1 MFYPKSDPLNAAM
14 RWYWSAAEGTGTPG
28 SSDMI
33 LDETRSSDDGTIF
46 NDYVLLEKYKK
57 GRFLQVTTTT
67 GDMTIAEV
75 LMTFAEMRKPPLN
88 ATHGMCDSLSYRY
101 IPSLVSSDTMPPL
114 KDCFEVK
121 NYGVGAP
128 PPGLYQLD
136 TTGNN
141 TNSDA
146 PLVPCEDGW
155 THILVREPLCCPVNE
170 PFQRSYQEFVD
181 GFSVGSEFWIG
192 LKRASE

>member
-1 MFYPKSDPLNAAM
+1 M
-14 RWYWSAAEGTGTPG
+14 RWYWSAAEGTPG

-88 ATHGMCDSLSYRY
+88 ATHGMCDSLSYRN
-101 IPSLVSSDTMPPL
+101 IPSPLSSPQT
-114 KDCFEVK
+114 
-121 NYGVGAP
+121 
-128 PPGLYQLD
+128 
-136 TTGNN
+136 
-141 TNSDA
+141 
-146 PLVPCEDGW
+146 PC
-155 THILVREPLCCPVNE
+155 LP
-170 PFQRSYQEFVD
+170 
-181 GFSVGSEFWIG
+181 
-192 LKRASE
+192 